1 MSMCVCVFRSAVQLE
16 RLKRT
21 LLTSP
26 CVRRMYAN
34 GGASSREKKNRT
46 VLMYVTSMTVLV
58 GGLSYA
64 AVPLYRM
71 YCQSTGRGGQAF
83 AIEAG
88 EKIEKM
94 DPVSHRQIRVIFS
107 ADTGSGLRWN
117 FKPRQ
122 SDIVVAPGE
131 TVLAFYTA
139 RNPGEKPVD
148 GIATYNILPF
158 EAGKY
163 FNKIQCFC
171 FEEQRLNPNEQVDMP
186 VFFYIDPEFA
196 ADPIL
201 ETCNDI
207 TLSYTFFEAKPGIQ
221 LPLPTIR

>member
-1 MSMCVCVFRSAVQLE
+1 MSMCPYYLLRSALRPE
-16 RLKRT
+16 RLKRAI
-21 LLTSP
+21 TSP
-26 CVRRMYAN
+26 CFLRRLH
-34 GGASSREKKNRT
+34 GSGAGSPEHKNRT

-83 AIEAG
+83 ATEAS

-94 DPVSHRQIRVIFS
+94 SKVGHRQIRVTFA

-122 SDIVVAPGE
+122 LDIVVAPGE

-139 RNPGEKPVD
+139 LNPSDKPVD

-171 FEEQRLNPNEQVDMP
+171 FEEQRLNPHEQVDMP
-186 VFFYIDPEFA
+186 VFFYIDPEYA
-196 ADPIL
+196 ADPLL
-201 ETCNDI
+201 ENCNDI
-207 TLSYTFFEAKPGIQ
+207 TLSYTFFEAKEGMQ
-221 LPLPTIR
+221 LPVPTIR

>member
-1 MSMCVCVFRSAVQLE
+1 MSLCVCRSAVQLE
-16 RLKRT
+16 KLLRRT

-26 CVRRMYAN
+26 CARRMYSAS
-34 GGASSREKKNRT
+34 GGARDKKNRT

-94 DPVSHRQIRVIFS
+94 DRVSHRQIRVNFS

-122 SDIVVAPGE
+122 SDIVAHQQGV
-131 TVLAFYTA
+131 VQYTA
-139 RNPGEKPVD
+139 
-148 GIATYNILPF
+148 
-158 EAGKY
+158 
-163 FNKIQCFC
+163 
-171 FEEQRLNPNEQVDMP
+171 
-186 VFFYIDPEFA
+186 
-196 ADPIL
+196 
-201 ETCNDI
+201 
-207 TLSYTFFEAKPGIQ
+207 
-221 LPLPTIR
+221 

>member
-1 MSMCVCVFRSAVQLE
+1 MSLCVCACRSAVQLE
-16 RLKRT
+16 KLLRST
-21 LLTSP
+21 LTFP
-26 CVRRMYAN
+26 CARRMYYAS
-34 GGASSREKKNRT
+34 GGARDKKNRT

-83 AIEAG
+83 ATEAG

-94 DPVSHRQIRVIFS
+94 DRVSHRQIRVNFA
-107 ADTGSGLRWN
+107 ADIGSGLRWN

-122 SDIVVAPGE
+122 ADIVRAIQATSPL
-131 TVLAFYTA
+131 T
-139 RNPGEKPVD
+139 

-196 ADPIL
+196 ADPLL
-201 ETCNDI
+201 ENCNDI

-221 LPLPTIR
+221 LPLPNIR

>member
-1 MSMCVCVFRSAVQLE
+1 MSLCVCACRSAVRLE
-16 RLKRT
+16 ALRRT
-21 LLTSP
+21 LTSP
-26 CVRRMYAN
+26 CVRRMYYTSG
-34 GGASSREKKNRT
+34 GGARDKKNRT

-83 AIEAG
+83 ATEAG

-94 DPVSHRQIRVIFS
+94 DRVSHRQIRVTFA
-107 ADTGSGLRWN
+107 ADTASGLRWN

-122 SDIVVAPGE
+122 TDIVTAPGE

-139 RNPGEKPVD
+139 RNPGDKPID

-196 ADPIL
+196 ADPLL
-201 ETCNDI
+201 ENCNDI
-207 TLSYTFFEAKPGIQ
+207 TLSYTFFEAKPGLQ

>member
-1 MSMCVCVFRSAVQLE
+1 MLSVCLLRSTLRLGKLRSQL
-16 RLKRT
+16 T
-21 LLTSP
+21 PPCLLRQCLHKS
-26 CVRRMYAN
+26 A
-34 GGASSREKKNRT
+34 GATSREHKNRT
-46 VLMYVTSMTVLV
+46 VLMYVTSMAVLV

-83 AIEAG
+83 ATEAG

-94 DPVSHRQIRVIFS
+94 DKVRHRQIRVTFS

-117 FKPRQ
+117 FRPRQ
-122 SDIVVAPGE
+122 PDVLVAPGE

-139 RNPGEKPVD
+139 RNPGDKPID

-171 FEEQRLNPNEQVDMP
+171 FEEQRLNPHEEVDMP
-186 VFFYIDPEFA
+186 VFFYIDPEYA
-196 ADPIL
+196 ADPLL
-201 ETCNDI
+201 ENCNDI
-207 TLSYTFFEAKPGIQ
+207 TLSYTFFEAKEGLQ

>member
-1 MSMCVCVFRSAVQLE
+1 MSLFVCACRSAVQLE
-16 RLKRT
+16 KLLRRT
-21 LLTSP
+21 LTSP
-26 CVRRMYAN
+26 CARRMYCAS
-34 GGASSREKKNRT
+34 GGARDKKNRT

-94 DPVSHRQIRVIFS
+94 DRVSHRQIRVNFA
-107 ADTGSGLRWN
+107 ADIGSGLRWN

-122 SDIVVAPGE
+122 ADIVVAPGE

-139 RNPGEKPVD
+139 RNPGDKPVD

-196 ADPIL
+196 ADPLL
-201 ETCNDI
+201 ENCNDI

-221 LPLPTIR
+221 LPLPNIW